1 MRFSRT
7 SRRCFLR
14 QNVEGELWRRVL
26 DPFRCFSSSG
36 RTETAVEYYEEKVFQ
51 DATFADMLRRDGPM
65 IVINASDLARG
76 VRFSFL
82 QDYFDLLCSG
92 LSPFP
97 VARALTASSAASWS
111 LAGRTRSSGVGSPDS
126 SKSILEPSESA
137 P

>member
-1 MRFSRT
+1 M
-7 SRRCFLR
+7 
-14 QNVEGELWRRVL
+14 
-26 DPFRCFSSSG
+26 
-36 RTETAVEYYEEKVFQ
+36 FQ

-97 VARALTASSAASWS
+97 VARALTASSAVPV
-111 LAGRTRSSGVGSPDS
+111 LFNPVVVKNYPDCGSKTPQL
-126 SKSILEPSESA
+126 LEPERANRSFRRKTDAWITAVPWFGARNSRMRRSYCRGA
-137 P
+137 GVKSGL